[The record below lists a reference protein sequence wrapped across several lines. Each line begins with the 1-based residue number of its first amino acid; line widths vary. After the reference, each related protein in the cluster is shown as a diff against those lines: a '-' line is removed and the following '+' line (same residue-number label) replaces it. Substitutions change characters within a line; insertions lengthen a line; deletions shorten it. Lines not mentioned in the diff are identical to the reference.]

1 MSKRILIKNYCKNR
15 TRNDN
20 LKYKLEETNLE
31 LEQKEA

>member
-1 MSKRILIKNYCKNR
+1 MSKRILIEGTQIER
-15 TRNDN
+15 ENDN